1 MLWTAR
7 IWGTAIL
14 LFIGVFLVAHLLDQ
28 NSSSPGF
35 ANFKELLSFLCFPI
49 APFVGFAIA
58 WKWKIFGGSMVLLSL
73 ATLFILRSDL
83 MDDIFFSVG
92 ISIPAILY
100 VVSGITNRSAS

>member
-1 MLWTAR
+1 
-7 IWGTAIL
+7 
-14 LFIGVFLVAHLLDQ
+14 
-28 NSSSPGF
+28 
-35 ANFKELLSFLCFPI
+35 
-49 APFVGFAIA
+49 
-58 WKWKIFGGSMVLLSL
+58 VLLSL